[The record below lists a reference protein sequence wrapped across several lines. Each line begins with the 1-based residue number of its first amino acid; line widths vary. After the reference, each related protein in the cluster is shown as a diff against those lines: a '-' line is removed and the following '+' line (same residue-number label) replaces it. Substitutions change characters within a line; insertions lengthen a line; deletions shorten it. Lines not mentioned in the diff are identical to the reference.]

1 MGSDASSTA
10 LEPILSYHER
20 TKHHMHAYAR
30 SLGYM
35 DWDNQPDPFRRFEG
49 SELISLDEVPVTLEP
64 LYDSIYPPGAVS
76 PRPLDRASVS
86 QLFYD
91 SLALS
96 AWKEMGNAR
105 WSLRVNPSSGAL
117 HPTEGYMLAGP
128 IPDLSS
134 APALYHY
141 SPFRHA
147 LELRRSVSSADWGDL
162 CSGVPADSVLVGLT
176 SIYWRESWKYGE
188 RAFRYCHH
196 DVGHAIAAIALSAS
210 ALGWKARLLEAGTDD
225 ELATLLGVSD
235 QRGAEAERPDCLLV
249 VYPDGNELSL
259 ESLRDSWPNRDL
271 LTRLSRIPVA
281 GEPNRLSSRHHPWP
295 VIDDVCEAS
304 ARVESPAAICW
315 EAHSETRPRPSTP
328 ELRQLSAR
336 RIIRQRRSAVAMDG
350 RTGLGR
356 DDFYAMLDKLMPEA
370 EGVPFGSLP
379 WKPMIHLVAF
389 VHRVEGLRP
398 GLYCLVREPREFD
411 DLKSAFRPDFGWTRP
426 SGCPGDLP
434 LYRLAQQDCRDI
446 ARAVACHQDIASDG
460 VFAAAMIA
468 RFEPSL
474 REFGGWFYKRLFWE
488 TGMIGQVLYLEAEA
502 AGVRGTG
509 IGCFFDDAVHQ
520 MLGLRGSRYQ
530 DLYHFTVGGAL
541 EDRRLKTLP
550 AYFHRQGPSDTDPQ
564 AQSSR

>member
-1 MGSDASSTA
+1 MRTDGLSTVLA
-10 LEPILSYHER
+10 PVLSYHER

-49 SELISLDEVPVTLEP
+49 SELLLLDEVPVTREP
-64 LYDSIYPPGAVS
+64 LYDSLFRPGVVS
-76 PRPLDRASVS
+76 PRPLDRAGVS
-86 QLFYD
+86 QFFYD

-117 HPTEGYMLAGP
+117 HPTEGYLLAGP

-147 LELRRSVSSADWGDL
+147 LELRRSVATADWDDL
-162 CSGVPADSVLVGLT
+162 CSGVPAGSALVGLT

-210 ALGWKARLLEAGTDD
+210 ALGWKTRLLEAWTDA
-225 ELATLLGVSD
+225 EVATLLGVSD
-235 QRGAEAERPDCLLV
+235 QRGAEAEHPDCLLV
-249 VYPDGNELSL
+249 VHPDGNEPPI
-259 ESLRDSWPNRDL
+259 EWLRDFRPSRDL
-271 LTRLSRIPVA
+271 LTRLSRDPIG
-281 GEPNRLSSRHHPWP
+281 GEPNRLSRRYHPWP
-295 VIDDVCEAS
+295 VIDDVSEAS
-304 ARVESPAAICW
+304 TRVESPATAYW
-315 EAHSETRPRPSTP
+315 EARSETRTLPSTP
-328 ELRQLSAR
+328 PQRQLSAR
-336 RIIRQRRSAVAMDG
+336 QIIRQRRSAVSMDG
-350 RTGLGR
+350 RTSLAR
-356 DDFYAMLDKLMPEA
+356 DDFYAMLDKLTPKA
-370 EGVPFGSLP
+370 EGVPLGSLP
-379 WKPMIHLVAF
+379 WKPMVHLVVF
-389 VHRVEGLRP
+389 VHRVEELQP
-398 GLYCLVREPREFD
+398 GLYCLVRESREID
-411 DLKSAFRPDFGWTRP
+411 DLKSAFRPDFEWMRP
-426 SGCPGDLP
+426 PDCPGDLP

-488 TGMIGQVLYLEAEA
+488 TGVIGQVLYLEAEA

-509 IGCFFDDAVHQ
+509 IGCFFDDAVHE
-520 MLGLRGSRYQ
+520 MLGLLGSRYQ

-550 AYFHRQGPSDTDPQ
+550 AYFHRQAPSDAERT
-564 AQSSR
+564 ASAT